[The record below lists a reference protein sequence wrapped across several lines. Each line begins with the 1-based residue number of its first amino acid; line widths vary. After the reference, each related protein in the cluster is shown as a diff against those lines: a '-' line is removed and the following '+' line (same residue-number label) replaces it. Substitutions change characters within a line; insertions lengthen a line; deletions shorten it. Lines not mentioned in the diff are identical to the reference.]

1 MIDLDEL
8 MRLRE
13 AATPGH
19 YTVDYT
25 DHVRIYADPYQHA
38 IARTYGPELNGIG
51 YASMTGE
58 NERNNAA
65 YICAACN
72 SVPDLV
78 SRIRELEAQRDW
90 MAQAAAN
97 AGWHGVR
104 VGKEYMIDQARIAVS
119 RAQAEQHECPT
130 PEVSCHARDGKLCM
144 SNNHLACAQA
154 VNKKSLKQ
162 VSALEPCRIV
172 SNNNSTPPEWIMHR
186 FTEMK

>member
-1 MIDLDEL
+1 MINLDEL
-8 MRLRE
+8 MRLHA
-13 AATPGH
+13 AATPGPWTVAF
-19 YTVDYT
+19 YTRVCSET
-25 DHVRIYADPYQHA
+25 KRKEV
-38 IARTYGPELNGIG
+38 
-51 YASMTGE
+51 ASCEEDAVPLKQREKNT
-58 NERNNAA
+58 A
-65 YICAACN
+65 YIVAACN
-72 SVPDLV
+72 SVPELV
-78 SRIRELEAQRDW
+78 SRIKHLEAQRDW

-144 SNNHLACAQA
+144 SNNHLACARA

>member
-13 AATPGH
+13 AATTGPWKVEEVSH
-19 YTVDYT
+19 VINDTVWFSEIIKT
-25 DHVRIYADPYQHA
+25 DDGRIDEKIVNQGAGKAD
-38 IARTYGPELNGIG
+38 
-51 YASMTGE
+51 
-58 NERNNAA
+58 AA
-65 YICAACN
+65 YIVAACN
-72 SVPDLV
+72 AVPELV
-78 SRIRELEAQRDW
+78 ARIRELEAQRDW

-144 SNNHLACAQA
+144 SDNHLACAQA
-154 VNKKSLKQ
+154 ADKDSF
-162 VSALEPCRIV
+162 
-172 SNNNSTPPEWIMHR
+172 IMRR
-186 FTEMK
+186 FTEVK

>member
-8 MRLRE
+8 MRLHD
-13 AATPGH
+13 AATPGPWKVKSGDFESEDG
-19 YTVDYT
+19 YGTVTAPY
-25 DHVRIYADPYQHA
+25 VEADGKTICVPFD
-38 IARTYGPELNGIG
+38 RGPDD
-51 YASMTGE
+51 E
-58 NERNNAA
+58 NDEADAA
-65 YICAACN
+65 YIVAACN
-72 SVPDLV
+72 AVPELV
-78 SRIRELEAQRDW
+78 ARIRELEAERDW
-90 MAQAAAN
+90 MAKAAAN

-172 SNNNSTPPEWIMHR
+172 SNNNSTPPEGFMYE
-186 FTEMK
+186 F

>member
-8 MRLRE
+8 MKLRE
-13 AATPGH
+13 AATPGPWKTDLGNFDSDG
-19 YTVDYT
+19 YSMVIRPYIEADGKITFVSNDDTDY
-25 DHVRIYADPYQHA
+25 
-38 IARTYGPELNGIG
+38 G
-51 YASMTGE
+51 YDE
-58 NERNNAA
+58 NDAA
-65 YICAACN
+65 YIVAACN
-72 SVPDLV
+72 AVPELV
-78 SRIRELEAQRDW
+78 ARIRELEAQHDW

-97 AGWHGVR
+97 AGWHSVR

-162 VSALEPCRIV
+162 FSALESCRIV
-172 SNNNSTPPEWIMHR
+172 SNNNSTPPEWLMHR
-186 FTEMK
+186 FTEVK